1 MIELKNISKDFGSG
15 EKAVHAVRGV
25 SLSIGSGEIFGII
38 GFSGAGK
45 STLVRCINLLER
57 PSSGSVFVA
66 GQDLTALSAKDLRA
80 ARKKIGMIFQHFN
93 LMPSRTVAGNVAY
106 PLKGSGL
113 SKEDIQKKVATLL
126 ELVGI
131 GDKADAYPSQLS
143 GGQKQ
148 RVAIARALANDPQ
161 VLLCDEATSALDPQT
176 TKAILHLLK
185 HLNETL
191 GITIVLITHEMAVV
205 KEICDRVAVMEY
217 GRVVE
222 QGEVFTVF
230 AEPKQDITKSFIH
243 TTSNLQK
250 VEALIA
256 EDSPVTRLQPGELIV
271 RLSYVQRNV
280 NEPIISAVSQM
291 FNVSLNIIFAD
302 ITIVQDSPIGGTVAI
317 ISGERKQITK
327 AIEYLIVNIA
337 PNLASKLPDFYKA
350 LGDTMLMVLWS
361 GLISFV
367 FGLLLGVVLTVT
379 KPNGILE
386 NKVVYQILDKLV
398 SLFRSIPF
406 IILLTWVMPITRALV
421 GTVLY
426 VRGAIV
432 PLVFGSVPFFTRQV
446 ESALAELDGGL
457 IEAALSMGSS
467 PLEIIFRVY
476 LKESIAAIARGTTI
490 TIVSLLNLTAM
501 AGVAGAGGLGDFAIR
516 YGHDRN
522 MADITNVTVLVL
534 VLIVCVIEFVG
545 GRIVKKNTH

>member
-1 MIELKNISKDFGSG
+1 MQE
-15 EKAVHAVRGV
+15 
-25 SLSIGSGEIFGII
+25 
-38 GFSGAGK
+38 
-45 STLVRCINLLER
+45 
-57 PSSGSVFVA
+57 
-66 GQDLTALSAKDLRA
+66 
-80 ARKKIGMIFQHFN
+80 
-93 LMPSRTVAGNVAY
+93 
-106 PLKGSGL
+106 
-113 SKEDIQKKVATLL
+113 
-126 ELVGI
+126 
-131 GDKADAYPSQLS
+131 
-143 GGQKQ
+143 
-148 RVAIARALANDPQ
+148 
-161 VLLCDEATSALDPQT
+161 
-176 TKAILHLLK
+176 
-185 HLNETL
+185 
-191 GITIVLITHEMAVV
+191 
-205 KEICDRVAVMEY
+205 
-217 GRVVE
+217 
-222 QGEVFTVF
+222 
-230 AEPKQDITKSFIH
+230 
-243 TTSNLQK
+243 
-250 VEALIA
+250 
-256 EDSPVTRLQPGELIV
+256 
-271 RLSYVQRNV
+271 
-280 NEPIISAVSQM
+280 
-291 FNVSLNIIFAD
+291 
-302 ITIVQDSPIGGTVAI
+302 
-317 ISGERKQITK
+317 
-327 AIEYLIVNIA
+327 LIVNIA

-534 VLIVCVIEFVG
+534 VLIVCVIEFAG
-545 GRIVKKNTH
+545 GRIVKKNTDRKSVV

>member
-1 MIELKNISKDFGSG
+1 MQE
-15 EKAVHAVRGV
+15 
-25 SLSIGSGEIFGII
+25 
-38 GFSGAGK
+38 
-45 STLVRCINLLER
+45 
-57 PSSGSVFVA
+57 
-66 GQDLTALSAKDLRA
+66 
-80 ARKKIGMIFQHFN
+80 
-93 LMPSRTVAGNVAY
+93 
-106 PLKGSGL
+106 
-113 SKEDIQKKVATLL
+113 
-126 ELVGI
+126 
-131 GDKADAYPSQLS
+131 
-143 GGQKQ
+143 
-148 RVAIARALANDPQ
+148 
-161 VLLCDEATSALDPQT
+161 
-176 TKAILHLLK
+176 
-185 HLNETL
+185 
-191 GITIVLITHEMAVV
+191 
-205 KEICDRVAVMEY
+205 
-217 GRVVE
+217 
-222 QGEVFTVF
+222 
-230 AEPKQDITKSFIH
+230 
-243 TTSNLQK
+243 
-250 VEALIA
+250 
-256 EDSPVTRLQPGELIV
+256 
-271 RLSYVQRNV
+271 
-280 NEPIISAVSQM
+280 
-291 FNVSLNIIFAD
+291 
-302 ITIVQDSPIGGTVAI
+302 
-317 ISGERKQITK
+317 
-327 AIEYLIVNIA
+327 LIVNIA

-476 LKESIAAIARGTTI
+476 LKESIARGTTI

-545 GRIVKKNTH
+545 GRIVQKNTH